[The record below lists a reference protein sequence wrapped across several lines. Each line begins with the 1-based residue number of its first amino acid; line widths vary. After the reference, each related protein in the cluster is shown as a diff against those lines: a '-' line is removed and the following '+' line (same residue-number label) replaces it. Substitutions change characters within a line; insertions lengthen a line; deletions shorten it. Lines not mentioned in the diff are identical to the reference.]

1 MDQIGNYVLPS
12 NGRTFHTRGAKQVDI
27 VAKDEKRACT
37 LTVGSSMSGVFL
49 PFQQIWGGATDKV
62 QPSVQAPRMADA
74 IERGFD
80 FTFAKSM
87 KKGSHYR
94 VLHKSVNTIEF
105 FYVVCFCLMVTDC
118 HITLPLRSGSHWMSL
133 FEVTDVNA
141 RTL

>member
-1 MDQIGNYVLPS
+1 MDQIGNYVLLS
-12 NGRTFHTRGAKQVDI
+12 NSRTFHTRGAKQVDI

-62 QPSVQAPRMADA
+62 RPSVQALRMADA

-87 KKGSHYR
+87 KKGSHYSTLKTMKE
-94 VLHKSVNTIEF
+94 VSANLGYLHN
-105 FYVVCFCLMVTDC
+105 LTD
-118 HITLPLRSGSHWMSL
+118 TNLA
-133 FEVTDVNA
+133 VD
-141 RTL
+141 